1 MRWFLRRLGFYIFAT
16 WVALTITFLL
26 PRLMPGD
33 PIGGIL
39 QHLSPAQVRD
49 VVCGVV
55 RTRAGR
61 RRLAQL
67 AAAVGWRRRLARSAL
82 DNALISL
89 ARPGTN

>member
-1 MRWFLRRLGFYIFAT
+1 
-16 WVALTITFLL
+16 VA
-26 PRLMPGD
+26 R
-33 PIGGIL
+33 
-39 QHLSPAQVRD
+39 SPAAATVAAD
-49 VVCGVV
+49 CG
-55 RTRAGR
+55 